1 METQLDRES
10 FGARLRA
17 SRIQAGLSQIELA
30 GDDLHSSYVSLIE
43 ADKRNPTQDVVEKLA
58 SRLKVTVDYL
68 LHGDDAQLTNRVT
81 LAVTFAEIAVRNGD
95 PADALAQV
103 DGVLHGDQPL
113 PTRLR
118 DQTRHVRAQALE
130 ALGRLSEAAAELEE
144 LAHRAVDDNRWNDYL
159 TITVDLVRCYQQAG
173 DNDYSIELAQQV
185 LDRVDRLDLA
195 GSDEHARLVATL
207 IGSYYVRG
215 DLTKAGVEAQQAL
228 TAIEQRGSATAR
240 GSLLWNAALVA
251 EGAGN
256 VDDALALA
264 ERSLALFAEGDDTRA
279 IARLQ
284 VAYAWLL
291 LRTASP
297 QPQEARKLLTKA
309 RRTLRDVGAAA
320 DLATV
325 ETELAVAA
333 LMLDEPEHA
342 LSLLDDASQRLTDDN
357 PIEVAT
363 ALLIRG
369 RVHMAMRRK
378 AQATKEY
385 RAAAAMLARTT
396 SGRTAA
402 AAWRELA
409 DAYVRLGLIEDAALA
424 YQQALTDVGITAAP
438 GVADPTTRRDP
449 VNAPAR
455 TRDS

>member
-1 METQLDRES
+1 MDTKADRES

-17 SRIQAGLSQIELA
+17 ARLQAGLSQIDLA

-43 ADKRNPTQDVVEKLA
+43 ADKRTPAQDVVERLA
-58 SRLKVTVDYL
+58 TRLGVTIEFL
-68 LHGDDAQLTNRVT
+68 LYGDDAQLTNRLT

-95 PADALAQV
+95 PTDALAQV
-103 DGVLHGDQPL
+103 DAVLNGERPV
-113 PTRLR
+113 PSRLR

-130 ALGRLSEAAAELEE
+130 ALGRLSEAAAELEA
-144 LAHRAVDDNRWNDYL
+144 LGNRAVDEHRWNDYL

-173 DNDYSIELAQQV
+173 DNEYSIDLAQKV
-185 LDRVDRLDLA
+185 LERVDSLGLT

-215 DLTKAGVEAQQAL
+215 DLTKAGVEAKQAL
-228 TAIEQRGSATAR
+228 AAIEERGSATAR
-240 GSLLWNAALVA
+240 GSILWNAALVA

-264 ERSLALFAEGDDTRA
+264 ERSLALFADGDDRRTL
-279 IARLQ
+279 ARLQ
-284 VAYAWLL
+284 VAYAWLQ
-291 LRTASP
+291 LRTTPP

-309 RRTLRDVGAAA
+309 RRELKDVGTAA
-320 DLATV
+320 DLANA

-342 LSLLDDASQRLTDDN
+342 LSLLDEASARLTDDN
-357 PIEVAT
+357 PIEAAT

-385 RAAAAMLARTT
+385 RAAAKMLARTT

-409 DAYVRLGLIEDAALA
+409 DAYVRVGLIGDAALA

-438 GVADPTTRRDP
+438 GIADPTTRRDP
-449 VNAPAR
+449 LAAPAR
-455 TRDS
+455 QTTS